1 MPINDVLTETEPLVD
16 LDSHGQEIHLQIAR
30 FLKITLIRIVKSLHN
45 SFETST
51 SIRMVK
57 SLHNSFETLPR

>member
-30 FLKITLIRIVKSLHN
+30 FLNIPSIRIVKA
-45 SFETST
+45 
-51 SIRMVK
+51 
-57 SLHNSFETLPR
+57 LHNSFETLPRWQIGTVEEFKLMEGRI